1 MRNTNLK
8 TLMFMALCCDLGL
21 LAKKIISPAAN
32 VITDS
37 LHIPGGISTSFSLM
51 FLVIAAS
58 LVSFPGCA
66 AVMGT
71 VQSVLALCLG
81 MTGSMGILAPIG
93 YILPGVM
100 IDLIMSVCKRLSG
113 SPESGILLSSA
124 AASLTASLTANLIV
138 FRLRGIVLLLYL
150 LISATSGSLCGLL
163 AQRVTARLKCIFLQ
177 EGFY

>member
-1 MRNTNLK
+1 MRSTNLK

-66 AVMGT
+66 SVMGT

-81 MTGSMGILAPIG
+81 MTGSMGI
-93 YILPGVM
+93 M